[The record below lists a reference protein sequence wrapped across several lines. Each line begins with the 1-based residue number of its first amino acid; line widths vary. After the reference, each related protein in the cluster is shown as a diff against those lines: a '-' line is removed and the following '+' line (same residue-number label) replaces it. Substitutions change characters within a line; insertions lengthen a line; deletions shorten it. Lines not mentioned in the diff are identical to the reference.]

1 MTTTKVPPHLE
12 SKITFQF
19 TIRNVSQLSGEVFS
33 PPFASS
39 YGSDRFEYNRA
50 SSPLF
55 WQLSFGV
62 NKKSP
67 EYCYVRLIAIPN
79 AHEKVIQ
86 TLAARRKH
94 VTARL
99 FLKASQSSALYLA
112 QQRVSPHK
120 LNRRVLDRT
129 APKFWKRVTVAKDKV
144 IVGCVLDHAEIQSA
158 KYATLLPD
166 KPTPRSLLA
175 VWGSYLNNPSK
186 SDILFRARGGSL
198 YAESRILSARSPY
211 FRAMFNGQW
220 AETKMKSI
228 ESQMEEAICSD
239 IEKGEENQRG
249 NNEMDGMEDTGEGI
263 GKQDAQEKK
272 QGEDISEK
280 RKSKKNEGEERMD
293 GDDSSMEESEFS
305 DEDLSLFDKAKEQ
318 PMEVKEEEM
327 DDVEAVTEDKV
338 GSMGNQFGTSNRPVS
353 FASTSGIQNDA
364 CSIKSRLSY
373 LSSIPSKALPALSSP
388 SSSTSS
394 SSSSVSSPLPLP
406 TKTSQYHV
414 IDLPDV
420 AYPTLNALLLYL
432 YIDLIHFDADP
443 KSSISALA
451 IYTLADQ
458 YCISDLSE
466 LAKASI
472 LENLSPENV
481 AEMLF
486 GSGYL
491 YPELKGP
498 LLEYIIRNFNDVK
511 KSEGFKHVLDH
522 PEEYENY
529 AEVIK
534 EIFAGL
540 EAPKTE
546 S

>member
-1 MTTTKVPPHLE
+1 MTTTKISPHLE

-99 FLKASQSSALYLA
+99 FLKASQSATQYLA

-228 ESQMEEAICSD
+228 ENQTEEDVYSD
-239 IEKGEENQRG
+239 IEKSRYEEKERG
-249 NNEMDGMEDTGEGI
+249 NNEMDGMEDIGEEI
-263 GKQDAQEKK
+263 EKQDVQQKK
-272 QGEDISEK
+272 REDISEK
-280 RKSKKNEGEERMD
+280 RKSRKGEGEERMD
-293 GDDSSMEESEFS
+293 GDDSSMEESDFS
-305 DEDLSLFDKAKEQ
+305 YEDLSLFDKSKEQ
-318 PMEVKEEEM
+318 NMEVKEEEM
-327 DDVEAVTEDKV
+327 DDVETVTQDGV
-338 GSMGNQFGTSNRPVS
+338 GSMGNQFGTNNRTAS

-373 LSSIPSKALPALSSP
+373 LSSIPSKP
-388 SSSTSS
+388 
-394 SSSSVSSPLPLP
+394 
-406 TKTSQYHV
+406 SQYHV
-414 IDLPDV
+414 IDLPEV
-420 AYPTLNALLLYL
+420 SYPTLNALLLYL

-458 YCISDLSE
+458 YCITDLSE

-511 KSEGFKHVLDH
+511 KSEGFRHVLDH

-540 EAPKTE
+540 EVPTPE
-546 S
+546 